1 MIRWICVPG
10 SHSILRETEWE
21 TLVVVGIRLLQKW
34 LDVELLGCNVLKEA
48 VSIIILRNFC
58 FSQKKELGGS
68 WCFFGPLIEAVILQV
83 LKGALYEVSDFAY
96 KGCPQ

>member
-48 VSIIILRNFC
+48 GSVYYAEEFHFREEKIGWESGA
-58 FSQKKELGGS
+58 SLG
-68 WCFFGPLIEAVILQV
+68 P
-83 LKGALYEVSDFAY
+83 
-96 KGCPQ
+96 

>member
-21 TLVVVGIRLLQKW
+21 TLVVAGIRLLQKW

-48 VSIIILRNFC
+48 GSVIMLRNFI
-58 FSQKKELGGS
+58 SEKKKLGGN
-68 WCFFGPLIEAVILQV
+68 LV
-83 LKGALYEVSDFAY
+83 LLWAPNSGWNSSIQRNLL
-96 KGCPQ
+96 

>member
-58 FSQKKELGGS
+58 FFQKKELGGRMVLLWVPNRGCNS
-68 WCFFGPLIEAVILQV
+68 SSIQRSPL
-83 LKGALYEVSDFAY
+83 
-96 KGCPQ
+96 